1 MSTDSSSSSGSRA
14 LVEPQTLKGYRDI
27 LPEELIFQ
35 TAVIEKIGTVLE
47 RYGFVPLDTPCVE
60 YLTTLVGTGGE
71 EADKDLIRF
80 KSKEGEN
87 VGLRYDLTV
96 PFARLLAQYPEQLRL
111 PFRRYQLAPVF
122 RNDKPG
128 EGRYRQFRQFD
139 FDAAGSESAA
149 VDAEIVAVMADIF
162 AAVGLANTT
171 ERKRFTIHVNNRK
184 LLEAMLVASGITE
197 ADVQRHALR
206 VVDKLSKIGVDN
218 VRREL
223 GAGRT
228 DASGD
233 TIRGVGLASGSIDI
247 LLSLIAV
254 TGTSRA
260 EVVKAMTAALPAD
273 SELSAAA
280 LAEMRVLDED
290 LTALGVSEVDAVF
303 DPSLARGLAY
313 YTGPIFEAYLAEA
326 PEMGAV
332 IGGGRYNN
340 LVDRFLEKSIPATGA
355 SFGLDRFTAAL
366 RKLKSIDSATTLT
379 QALIISF
386 PGVPASYLLRV
397 ARLLREA
404 NVRTEVYFGDAKA
417 KMKDQLSLANMR
429 QVPVAVI
436 VGPDEMNA
444 SQVSVKDL
452 RAGLEARTG
461 VVDREAFRAA
471 GKTAQVTVGLDQLVS
486 TVKALLGA

>member
-1 MSTDSSSSSGSRA
+1 MSTSESTTRT

-35 TAVIEKIGTVLE
+35 TTVIEKIRAVLE

-60 YLTTLVGTGGE
+60 YLSTLVGTGGE

-139 FDAAGSESAA
+139 FDAAGSESPA

-162 AAVGLANTT
+162 AAVGLANTP
-171 ERKRFTIHVNNRK
+171 ERKRFAIHVNSRK
-184 LLEAMLVASGITE
+184 ILEAMLVAAGIIDSD
-197 ADVQRHALR
+197 AQRHALR

-218 VRREL
+218 VRLEM
-223 GAGRT
+223 GPGRV

-233 TIRGVGLASGSIDI
+233 TIRGVGLATPSIDM

-254 TGTSRA
+254 TGASRA
-260 EVVKAMTAALPAD
+260 EVVQKMAAALPD
-273 SELSAAA
+273 TELSKAAV
-280 LAEMRVLDED
+280 AEMQALDEN
-290 LTALGVSEVDAVF
+290 LTALGVSEVDAIF
-303 DPSLARGLAY
+303 EPSLARGLAY
-313 YTGPIFEAYLAEA
+313 YTGPIFEAYLTEA

-366 RKLKSIDSATTLT
+366 RKLKAVDSSTTLT

-386 PGVPASYLLRV
+386 PGVPATYLLRI

-404 NVRTEVYFGDAKA
+404 GVRSEVYFGDAKA
-417 KMKDQLSLANMR
+417 KMKDQLSLANSR
-429 QVPVAVI
+429 QIPVAVI
-436 VGPDEMNA
+436 VGSDEMAANQA
-444 SQVSVKDL
+444 SVKDL
-452 RAGLEARTG
+452 RAGLESRAG
-461 VVDREAFRAA
+461 VQDREAFRAA
-471 GKTAQVTVGLDQLVS
+471 GKTAQVTVGLDVLVE
-486 TVKALLGA
+486 TVRGLLV

>member
-1 MSTDSSSSSGSRA
+1 MSSPETIRA

-35 TAVIEKIGTVLE
+35 TAVIEKIRTVLE

-162 AAVGLANTT
+162 AAVGLANTP

-184 LLEAMLVASGITE
+184 LLEAMLVASGIT
-197 ADVQRHALR
+197 DGDLQKHTLR
-206 VVDKLSKIGVDN
+206 VVDKLGKIGVEN
-218 VRREL
+218 VRLEL
-223 GAGRT
+223 GGGRV

-233 TIRGVGLASGSIDI
+233 TIRGVGLAAGSIDM
-247 LLSLIAV
+247 LLTLIAV
-254 TGTSRA
+254 TGGTRA
-260 EVVKAMTAALPAD
+260 AVVEAMAAALPPD
-273 SELSAAA
+273 SELSKAA
-280 LAEMRVLDED
+280 LAEMRSLDED
-290 LTALGVSEVDAVF
+290 LTALGVSEVDALF

-313 YTGPIFEAYLAEA
+313 YTGPIFEAYLADA

-366 RKLKSIDSATTLT
+366 RKLKSIDSAATLT

-386 PGVPASYLLRV
+386 PGVPATYLLRV

-404 NVRTEVYFGDAKA
+404 GVRAEVYFGDAKA
-417 KMKDQLSLANMR
+417 KMKDQLSLANAR

-436 VGPDEMNA
+436 VGPDEMAA

-452 RAGLEARTG
+452 RAGMVERAG
-461 VVDREAFRAA
+461 VQDREAFKAA
-471 GKTAQVTVGLDQLVS
+471 GKTAQVTVGLDELVG
-486 TVKALLGA
+486 TVKGLLG

>member
-1 MSTDSSSSSGSRA
+1 MSLDSTTTRA
-14 LVEPQTLKGYRDI
+14 LVAPQTLKGYRDI
-27 LPEELIFQ
+27 LPGELIFQ
-35 TAVIEKIGTVLE
+35 TAMIEKIRAVLE

-139 FDAAGSESAA
+139 FDAAGSESVA

-162 AAVGLANTT
+162 AAVGLANSAAH
-171 ERKRFTIHVNNRK
+171 KQFIIHVNNRK
-184 LLEAMLVASGITE
+184 LLEAILTAAGVEQG
-197 ADVQRHALR
+197 DQQKHVLR
-206 VVDKLSKIGVDN
+206 VIDKLQKIGLDN
-218 VRREL
+218 VRLEL
-223 GAGRT
+223 GPGRVDT
-228 DASGD
+228 SGD
-233 TIRGVGLASGSIDI
+233 TIRGVGLDAGSIDR
-247 LLSLIAV
+247 LLALIAI
-254 TGTSRA
+254 TGATRA
-260 EVVKAMTAALPAD
+260 ATCDALASSLPD
-273 SELSAAA
+273 TELSKQAVAEMRELDAA
-280 LAEMRVLDED
+280 LA
-290 LTALGVSEVDAVF
+290 ALGISDHDAIF
-303 DPSLARGLAY
+303 DPTLARGLAY
-313 YTGPIFEAYLAEA
+313 YTGPIFEAYLADA

-366 RKLKSIDSATTLT
+366 RKLKAVEAPGSLT
-379 QALIISF
+379 QVLIIAF
-386 PGVPASYLLRV
+386 PGVPSSYSLKLASMLRK
-397 ARLLREA
+397 AGIRA
-404 NVRTEVYFGDAKA
+404 EVYFGDPKA
-417 KMKDQLSLANMR
+417 KMKDQLSFANLR

-436 VGPDEMNA
+436 VGPDERNA
-444 SQVSVKDL
+444 NQAAVKDL
-452 RAGLEARTG
+452 RAGLLARAD
-461 VVDREAFRAA
+461 VQDREAFRQA
-471 GKTAQVTVGLDQLVS
+471 GKTAQVTVGIDALVD
-486 TVKALLGA
+486 TVKGLLAT

>member
-1 MSTDSSSSSGSRA
+1 MSSETTRA

-35 TAVIEKIGTVLE
+35 TAVIEKIRAVLE

-162 AAVGLANTT
+162 AAVGLANTA

-184 LLEAMLVASGITE
+184 LLEAMLVAAGITE
-197 ADVQRHALR
+197 GDLQRHTLR

-218 VRREL
+218 VRLEM
-223 GAGRT
+223 GGGRV

-233 TIRGVGLASGSIDI
+233 TIRGVGLSASSIDT
-247 LLSLIAV
+247 LLALIAV
-254 TGTSRA
+254 TGASRA
-260 EVVKAMTAALPAD
+260 AVVAAMAAALPAD
-273 SELSAAA
+273 SELSKAA
-280 LAEMRVLDED
+280 LAEMRALDED

-313 YTGPIFEAYLAEA
+313 YTGPIFEAHLAEA

-366 RKLKSIDSATTLT
+366 RKLKSIDSAATMT

-397 ARLLREA
+397 ARLLRESG
-404 NVRTEVYFGDAKA
+404 VRAEVYFGDAKA

-436 VGPDEMNA
+436 VGPDEMAA

-452 RAGLEARTG
+452 RAGMAERAG
-461 VVDREAFRAA
+461 VQDREAFKAA
-471 GKTAQVTVGLDQLVS
+471 GKTAQVTVGLDELVA
-486 TVKALLGA
+486 TVKALLG

>member
-1 MSTDSSSSSGSRA
+1 MSSSSESTTRT

-35 TAVIEKIGTVLE
+35 TTVIEKIRAVLE

-60 YLTTLVGTGGE
+60 YLSTLVGTGGE

-139 FDAAGSESAA
+139 FDAAGSESPA

-162 AAVGLANTT
+162 GAVGLANTT
-171 ERKRFTIHVNNRK
+171 ERKHFAIHVNNRK
-184 LLEAMLVASGITE
+184 ILEAMLVAAGIID
-197 ADVQRHALR
+197 ADAQRHALR

-218 VRREL
+218 VRLEI
-223 GAGRT
+223 GPGRVDT
-228 DASGD
+228 SGD
-233 TIRGVGLASGSIDI
+233 TIRGVGLAAPSIDM
-247 LLSLIAV
+247 LLALIAV
-254 TGTSRA
+254 TGATRA
-260 EVVKAMTAALPAD
+260 EVVLKMAAALPD
-273 SELSAAA
+273 TELSKMAV
-280 LAEMRVLDED
+280 AEMQALDEN
-290 LTALGVSEVDAVF
+290 LTALGVSEVDAIF

-313 YTGPIFEAYLAEA
+313 YTGPIFEAYLTEA

-366 RKLKSIDSATTLT
+366 RKLKAVDSTATLT
-379 QALIISF
+379 QVLIISF
-386 PGVPASYLLRV
+386 SGVPATYLLRI

-404 NVRTEVYFGDAKA
+404 GVRSEVYFGDAKA
-417 KMKDQLSLANMR
+417 KMKDQLSLANSR
-429 QVPVAVI
+429 QIPVAVI
-436 VGPDEMNA
+436 VGSDEMAANQA
-444 SQVSVKDL
+444 SVKDL
-452 RAGLEARTG
+452 RAGLESRAS
-461 VVDREAFRAA
+461 VQDREAFRAA
-471 GKTAQVTVGLDQLVS
+471 GKTAQVTVGLDALVE
-486 TVKALLGA
+486 TVRRLLP

>member
-1 MSTDSSSSSGSRA
+1 MSSETTRA

-35 TAVIEKIGTVLE
+35 TAMIEKIRAVLE

-60 YLTTLVGTGGE
+60 YLSTLVGTGGE

-162 AAVGLANTT
+162 AAVGLANTP
-171 ERKRFTIHVNNRK
+171 ERRRFAIHVNNRK
-184 LLEAMLVASGITE
+184 LLEAMLVASGISEGDLQKHT
-197 ADVQRHALR
+197 LR

-218 VRREL
+218 VRLEL
-223 GAGRT
+223 GAGRV

-233 TIRGVGLASGSIDI
+233 TIRGVGLAAGSIDM
-247 LLSLIAV
+247 LLKLIAV
-254 TGTSRA
+254 TGATRL
-260 EVVKAMTAALPAD
+260 EVVEAMTGALPDAEI
-273 SELSAAA
+273 SKTA
-280 LAEMRVLDED
+280 LAEMRALDED

-366 RKLKSIDSATTLT
+366 RKLKSIDAAATLT
-379 QALIISF
+379 QALVISF

-404 NVRTEVYFGDAKA
+404 GVRTEVYFGDAKA
-417 KMKDQLSLANMR
+417 KMKDQLSLANTR
-429 QVPVAVI
+429 HVPVAVI
-436 VGPDEMNA
+436 IGPDEMTA
-444 SQVSVKDL
+444 SQASVKDL
-452 RAGLEARTG
+452 RAGLEARAG
-461 VVDREAFRAA
+461 VQDREAFKQA
-471 GKTAQVTVGLDQLVS
+471 GKTAQVTVGLDALVE
-486 TVKALLGA
+486 TVRGLLG

>member
-1 MSTDSSSSSGSRA
+1 MSTSESTNSRA
-14 LVEPQTLKGYRDI
+14 LVDPQTLKGYRDI
-27 LPEELIFQ
+27 LPDELIFQ
-35 TAVIEKIGTVLE
+35 TAMIEKIRLVLE

-139 FDAAGSESAA
+139 FDAAGSDSAA

-162 AAVGLANTT
+162 AAVGLANTA
-171 ERKRFTIHVNNRK
+171 ERKQFAIHVNSRK
-184 LLEAMLVASGITE
+184 LLEAMLVASGITG
-197 ADVQRHALR
+197 ADLQRHGLR
-206 VVDKLSKIGVDN
+206 VVDKLSKIGVAN
-218 VRREL
+218 VRLEL
-223 GAGRT
+223 GPGRV
-228 DASGD
+228 DVSGD
-233 TIRGVGLASGSIDI
+233 TIRGVGLAAESIDK
-247 LLSLIAV
+247 LLELIAV
-254 TGTSRA
+254 TGETRA
-260 EVVKAMTAALPAD
+260 AVIERMTASLPD
-273 SELSAAA
+273 TELSKSA
-280 LAEMRVLDED
+280 LAEMRDLDAS
-290 LTALGVSEVDAVF
+290 LTALGVTEVDAVF

-340 LVDRFLEKSIPATGA
+340 LVDRFLEKSIAATGA

-366 RKLKSIDSATTLT
+366 RKLKAVDSAASLT
-379 QALIISF
+379 QAMVISF
-386 PGVPASYLLRV
+386 PGVPAAYLLRI

-404 NVRTEVYFGDAKA
+404 GVRTEVYFGDPKA
-417 KMKDQLSLANMR
+417 KMKDQLSLANSR
-429 QVPVAVI
+429 RVPVAVI
-436 VGPDEMNA
+436 VGPDEMTA
-444 SQVSVKDL
+444 GQASVKDL
-452 RAGLEARTG
+452 RAGLEARSG
-461 VVDREAFRAA
+461 VQDREAFRQA
-471 GKTAQVTVGLDQLVS
+471 GKTAQVTVGLDALVG
-486 TVKALLGA
+486 TVRGLLG

>member
-1 MSTDSSSSSGSRA
+1 MSSETTRA

-35 TAVIEKIGTVLE
+35 TAVIEKIRAVLE

-162 AAVGLANTT
+162 AAVGLANTA

-184 LLEAMLVASGITE
+184 LLEAMLVAAGITE
-197 ADVQRHALR
+197 GDLQRHTLR

-218 VRREL
+218 VRLEM
-223 GAGRT
+223 GGGRV

-233 TIRGVGLASGSIDI
+233 TIRGVGLSASSIDT
-247 LLSLIAV
+247 LLALIAV
-254 TGTSRA
+254 TGASRA
-260 EVVKAMTAALPAD
+260 AVVAAMAAALPAD
-273 SELSAAA
+273 SELSKAA
-280 LAEMRVLDED
+280 LAEMRALDED

-366 RKLKSIDSATTLT
+366 RKLKSIDSAATMT

-397 ARLLREA
+397 ARLLRESG
-404 NVRTEVYFGDAKA
+404 VRAEVYFGDAKA

-436 VGPDEMNA
+436 VGPDEMA
-444 SQVSVKDL
+444 AAQVSVKDL
-452 RAGLEARTG
+452 RAGMVERAG
-461 VVDREAFRAA
+461 VQDREAFKAA
-471 GKTAQVTVGLDQLVS
+471 GKTAQVTVGLDELVG
-486 TVKALLGA
+486 TVKGLLG

>member
-1 MSTDSSSSSGSRA
+1 MSRA

-35 TAVIEKIGTVLE
+35 TTVIEQIRGVLE

-162 AAVGLANTT
+162 AAVGLANTA
-171 ERKRFTIHVNNRK
+171 ERKRFTIHVNSRK
-184 LLEAMLVASGITE
+184 LLEAILVASGI
-197 ADVQRHALR
+197 ADADLQRHALR
-206 VVDKLSKIGVDN
+206 VVDKLSKIGVEG
-218 VRREL
+218 VRQEL
-223 GAGRT
+223 GGGRT
-228 DASGD
+228 DVSGD
-233 TIRGVGLASGSIDI
+233 TIRGVGLPAGSIDS
-247 LLSLIAV
+247 LMTLIAV
-254 TGTSRA
+254 TGASRA
-260 EVVKAMTAALPAD
+260 EVVEKMTAALPD
-273 SELSAAA
+273 TELSTAA
-280 LAEMRVLDED
+280 LAEMRALDED
-290 LTALGVSEVDAVF
+290 LSALGVSEVDAVF

-366 RKLKSIDSATTLT
+366 RKLKAVDSAATLT

-386 PGVPASYLLRV
+386 PGVPAAYLLKI

-404 NVRTEVYFGDAKA
+404 SVRAEVYFGDPKA
-417 KMKDQLSLANMR
+417 KMKDQLSLANLR

-436 VGPDEMNA
+436 VGPDEMTA
-444 SQVSVKDL
+444 GQASVKDL
-452 RAGLEARTG
+452 RAGLQARAE
-461 VVDREAFRAA
+461 VQDREAFRQA
-471 GKTAQVTVGLDQLVS
+471 GKTAQVTVGLDALVD
-486 TVKALLGA
+486 TVRGLLG

>member
-1 MSTDSSSSSGSRA
+1 MSSETTRA

-35 TAVIEKIGTVLE
+35 TAVIEKIRAVLE

-162 AAVGLANTT
+162 AAVGLANTA

-184 LLEAMLVASGITE
+184 LLEAMLVAAGITE
-197 ADVQRHALR
+197 GDLQRHTLR

-218 VRREL
+218 VRLEM
-223 GAGRT
+223 GGGRV

-233 TIRGVGLASGSIDI
+233 TIRGVGLSASSIDT
-247 LLSLIAV
+247 LLALIAV
-254 TGTSRA
+254 TGASRA
-260 EVVKAMTAALPAD
+260 AVVAAMAAALPAD
-273 SELSAAA
+273 SELSKAA
-280 LAEMRVLDED
+280 LAEMRALDED

-313 YTGPIFEAYLAEA
+313 YTGPIFEAHLAEA

-366 RKLKSIDSATTLT
+366 RKLKSIDSAATMT

-397 ARLLREA
+397 ARLLRESG
-404 NVRTEVYFGDAKA
+404 VRAEVYFGDAKA

-436 VGPDEMNA
+436 VGPDEMA
-444 SQVSVKDL
+444 AAQVSVKDL
-452 RAGLEARTG
+452 RAGMVERAG
-461 VVDREAFRAA
+461 VQDREAFKAA
-471 GKTAQVTVGLDQLVS
+471 GKTAQVTVGLDEVVA
-486 TVKALLGA
+486 TVKGLLG

>member
-1 MSTDSSSSSGSRA
+1 MSSHA

-35 TAVIEKIGTVLE
+35 TAVIEKIRTVLE

-162 AAVGLANTT
+162 AAVGLANTP

-197 ADVQRHALR
+197 GDLQKHTLR
-206 VVDKLSKIGVDN
+206 VVDKMGKIGVDN
-218 VRREL
+218 VRLEL
-223 GAGRT
+223 GGGRV

-233 TIRGVGLASGSIDI
+233 TIRGVGLAVSSIDM
-247 LLSLIAV
+247 LLRLIAV
-254 TGTSRA
+254 TGATRSA
-260 EVVKAMTAALPAD
+260 VVDSMAAALPAD
-273 SELSAAA
+273 LELSKAA
-280 LAEMRVLDED
+280 LVEMRALDED
-290 LTALGVSEVDAVF
+290 LSALGVSEVDAVF

-313 YTGPIFEAYLAEA
+313 YTGPIFEAYLSEA

-366 RKLKSIDSATTLT
+366 RKLKSIDSAATLT

-404 NVRTEVYFGDAKA
+404 GVRTEVYFGDAKA

-436 VGPDEMNA
+436 VGPDEMAA

-452 RAGLEARTG
+452 RAGLVERAG
-461 VVDREAFRAA
+461 VQDREAFKAA
-471 GKTAQVTVGLDQLVS
+471 GKTAQVTVGLDALVS
-486 TVKALLGA
+486 SVRRLLG

>member
-1 MSTDSSSSSGSRA
+1 MSSETTRA

-35 TAVIEKIGTVLE
+35 TAVIEKIRAVLE

-162 AAVGLANTT
+162 AAVGLANTA

-184 LLEAMLVASGITE
+184 LLEAMLVAAGITE
-197 ADVQRHALR
+197 GDLQRHTLR

-218 VRREL
+218 VRLEM
-223 GAGRT
+223 GGGRV

-233 TIRGVGLASGSIDI
+233 TIRGVGLSASSIDT
-247 LLSLIAV
+247 LLALIAV
-254 TGTSRA
+254 TGASRA
-260 EVVKAMTAALPAD
+260 AVVAAMAAALPAD
-273 SELSAAA
+273 SELSKAA
-280 LAEMRVLDED
+280 LAEMRALDED

-366 RKLKSIDSATTLT
+366 RKLKSIDSAATMT

-397 ARLLREA
+397 ARLLRESG
-404 NVRTEVYFGDAKA
+404 VRAEVYFGDAKA

-436 VGPDEMNA
+436 VGPDEMA
-444 SQVSVKDL
+444 AAQVSVKDL
-452 RAGLEARTG
+452 RAGMVERAG
-461 VVDREAFRAA
+461 VQDREAFKAA
-471 GKTAQVTVGLDQLVS
+471 GKTAQVTVGLDEVVA
-486 TVKALLGA
+486 TVKGLLG

>member
-1 MSTDSSSSSGSRA
+1 MSSEIARA
-14 LVEPQTLKGYRDI
+14 LVDPQTLKGYRDI

-35 TAVIEKIGTVLE
+35 TAMIEKIRAVLE

-139 FDAAGSESAA
+139 FDAAGSESVA

-162 AAVGLANTT
+162 AAVGLANTP
-171 ERKRFTIHVNNRK
+171 ERPRFTIHVNNRK
-184 LLEAMLVASGITE
+184 MLEAMLVAAGI
-197 ADVQRHALR
+197 ADADLQKHTLR
-206 VVDKLSKIGVDN
+206 VVDKLSKIGVDH

-223 GAGRT
+223 GNGRV

-233 TIRGVGLASGSIDI
+233 TIRGVGLATNSIAM

-254 TGTSRA
+254 TGATRA
-260 EVVKAMTAALPAD
+260 EVVEKMTAVLPD
-273 SELSAAA
+273 TELSKGA
-280 LAEMRVLDED
+280 LAEMTSLDEA
-290 LTALGVSEVDAVF
+290 LTALNVSEADAVF

-340 LVDRFLEKSIPATGA
+340 LVDRFLEKSIAATGA

-366 RKLKSIDSATTLT
+366 RKLKSIESAATLT

-386 PGVPASYLLRV
+386 PGVPAAYLLKV

-404 NVRTEVYFGDAKA
+404 GIRAEVYFGDAKA
-417 KMKDQLSLANMR
+417 KMKDQLSLANAR

-436 VGPDEMNA
+436 VGPDEMAA
-444 SQVSVKDL
+444 SQVSIKDL
-452 RAGLEARTG
+452 RAGLESRAG
-461 VVDREAFRAA
+461 VQDREAFRQA
-471 GKTAQVTVGLDQLVS
+471 GKTAQVTVGLDVLVE
-486 TVKALLGA
+486 TVQRLLT

>member
-1 MSTDSSSSSGSRA
+1 MSSSESPTRA

-35 TAVIEKIGTVLE
+35 TAVIEKIRGVLE

-139 FDAAGSESAA
+139 FDAAGSDSPA

-162 AAVGLANTT
+162 AAVGLANTAD
-171 ERKRFTIHVNNRK
+171 RKRFTIHVNSRK
-184 LLEAMLVASGITE
+184 VLEAMLVASEIT
-197 ADVQRHALR
+197 DGDLQRHTLR
-206 VVDKLSKIGVDN
+206 VVDKLSKIGVDG
-218 VRREL
+218 VRLEL
-223 GAGRT
+223 GGGRV

-233 TIRGVGLASGSIDI
+233 TIRGVGLAASSIDS
-247 LLSLIAV
+247 LLSLIGL
-254 TGTSRA
+254 TGATRS
-260 EVVKAMTAALPAD
+260 EVVEKLAAALPPSD
-273 SELSAAA
+273 LSQAAV
-280 LAEMRVLDED
+280 AEMRALDED
-290 LTALGVSEVDAVF
+290 LNALGVSEVDAEF

-313 YTGPIFEAYLAEA
+313 YTGPVFEAYLAEA

-366 RKLKSIDSATTLT
+366 RKLKAVDSAATLT
-379 QALIISF
+379 QAMIISF
-386 PGVPASYLLRV
+386 PGVPASYLLKI

-404 NVRTEVYFGDAKA
+404 GVRAEVYFGDAKA
-417 KMKDQLSLANMR
+417 KMKDQLSLANLR
-429 QVPVAVI
+429 QIPVAVI
-436 VGPDEMNA
+436 VGPDEMTA
-444 SQVSVKDL
+444 GQASVKDL
-452 RAGLEARTG
+452 RAGLESRAG
-461 VVDREAFRAA
+461 VQDREAFRQA
-471 GKTAQVTVGLDQLVS
+471 GKTAQVTVGLDALVE
-486 TVKALLGA
+486 TVRRLLG

>member
-1 MSTDSSSSSGSRA
+1 MSSPETTPITRA

-27 LPEELIFQ
+27 LPGELIFQ
-35 TAVIEKIGTVLE
+35 TGVIEKIRTVLE

-96 PFARLLAQYPEQLRL
+96 PFARLLAQYPEDLKL

-139 FDAAGSESAA
+139 FDAAGSESVA

-162 AAVGLANTT
+162 AAVGLANTA
-171 ERKRFTIHVNNRK
+171 EKKRFTIHVNNRK
-184 LLEAMLVASGITE
+184 LLEAMLVASGITA
-197 ADVQRHALR
+197 ADQQKWVLR
-206 VVDKLSKIGVDN
+206 VVDKLGKIGVAN
-218 VRREL
+218 VKLEL
-223 GAGRT
+223 GPGRV

-233 TIRGVGLASGSIDI
+233 TIRGVGLADSASDS
-247 LLSLIAV
+247 LLKLIAV
-254 TGTSRA
+254 TGDTRSA
-260 EVVKAMTAALPAD
+260 VCDAMAAALPD
-273 SELSAAA
+273 TDLSKAAI
-280 LAEMRVLDED
+280 AEMRDLDAA
-290 LTALGVSEVDAVF
+290 LTALGVSETDAIF

-326 PEMGAV
+326 PELGAV

-366 RKLKSIDSATTLT
+366 RKLKAAESQATLT
-379 QALIISF
+379 EALVISF
-386 PGVPASYLLRV
+386 PGVPASYLLKV
-397 ARLLREA
+397 ASLLRSA
-404 NVRTEVYFGDAKA
+404 GVRTEVYFGDAKA
-417 KMKDQLSLANMR
+417 KMKDQLSLANTR
-429 QVPVAVI
+429 AVPVAVI
-436 VGPDEMNA
+436 IGPDEMTANQA
-444 SQVSVKDL
+444 SVKNL
-452 RAGLEARTG
+452 KAGLEARAN
-461 VVDREAFRAA
+461 VQDREAFRQA
-471 GKTAQVTVGLDQLVS
+471 GKTAQVTVSLDELVT
-486 TVKALLGA
+486 TVRSMLGA

>member
-1 MSTDSSSSSGSRA
+1 MSSHA

-35 TAVIEKIGTVLE
+35 TAVIEKIRTVLE

-162 AAVGLANTT
+162 AAVGLANTP

-197 ADVQRHALR
+197 GDLQKHTLR
-206 VVDKLSKIGVDN
+206 VVDKMGKIGVDN
-218 VRREL
+218 VRLEL
-223 GAGRT
+223 GGGRV

-233 TIRGVGLASGSIDI
+233 AIRGVGLAVSSIDM
-247 LLSLIAV
+247 LLRLIAV
-254 TGTSRA
+254 TGATRSA
-260 EVVKAMTAALPAD
+260 VVDSMAAALPAD
-273 SELSAAA
+273 LELSKAA
-280 LAEMRVLDED
+280 LVEMRALDED
-290 LTALGVSEVDAVF
+290 LSALGVSEVDAVF

-313 YTGPIFEAYLAEA
+313 YTGPIFEAYLSEA

-366 RKLKSIDSATTLT
+366 RKLKSIDSAATLT

-404 NVRTEVYFGDAKA
+404 GVRTEVYFGDAKA

-436 VGPDEMNA
+436 VGPDEMAA

-452 RAGLEARTG
+452 RAGLVERAG
-461 VVDREAFRAA
+461 VQDREAFKAA
-471 GKTAQVTVGLDQLVS
+471 GKTAQVTVGLDALVS
-486 TVKALLGA
+486 SVRRLLG

>member
-1 MSTDSSSSSGSRA
+1 MSSSSESAPTRA

-27 LPEELIFQ
+27 LPDELIFQ
-35 TAVIEKIGTVLE
+35 TAMIEKIRAVLE

-139 FDAAGSESAA
+139 FDAAGSDTAA

-162 AAVGLANTT
+162 AAVGLANTA
-171 ERKRFTIHVNNRK
+171 ERKPFAIHVNNRK
-184 LLEAMLVASGITE
+184 LLEAMLVAAGI
-197 ADVQRHALR
+197 ADADLQRHALR
-206 VVDKLSKIGVDN
+206 VVDKLSKIGVSG
-218 VRREL
+218 VRLEL
-223 GAGRT
+223 GAGRV
-228 DASGD
+228 DVSGD
-233 TIRGVGLASGSIDI
+233 TIRGVGLAAASIDK
-247 LLSLIAV
+247 LLELIAV
-254 TGTSRA
+254 TGSTRA
-260 EVVKAMTAALPAD
+260 AVVETMTASLPD
-273 SELSAAA
+273 TDLSKAA
-280 LAEMRVLDED
+280 LAEMRDLDSD
-290 LTALGVSEVDAVF
+290 LTAVGVSETDAVF

-332 IGGGRYNN
+332 IGGGRYNH
-340 LVDRFLEKSIPATGA
+340 LVDRFLEKSIAATGA

-366 RKLKSIDSATTLT
+366 RKLKAVDSAASLT
-379 QALIISF
+379 QAMVISF
-386 PGVPASYLLRV
+386 PGVPASYLLKI

-404 NVRTEVYFGDAKA
+404 GVRTEVYFGDPKA
-417 KMKDQLSLANMR
+417 KMKDQLSLANLR
-429 QVPVAVI
+429 RVPVAVI
-436 VGPDEMNA
+436 VGPDEMTA
-444 SQVSVKDL
+444 GQASVKDL
-452 RAGLEARTG
+452 RKGLEARAS
-461 VVDREAFRAA
+461 VQDREAFRQA
-471 GKTAQVTVGLDQLVS
+471 GKTAQVTVGLDALVE
-486 TVKALLGA
+486 TVRGLLG

>member
-1 MSTDSSSSSGSRA
+1 MSTSESTTRT

-35 TAVIEKIGTVLE
+35 TTVIEKIRAVLE

-60 YLTTLVGTGGE
+60 YLSTLVGTGGE

-139 FDAAGSESAA
+139 FDAAGSESPA

-162 AAVGLANTT
+162 AAVGLANTP
-171 ERKRFTIHVNNRK
+171 ERKRFAIHVNSRK
-184 LLEAMLVASGITE
+184 ILEAMLVAAGIIDSD
-197 ADVQRHALR
+197 AQRHALR

-218 VRREL
+218 VRLEM
-223 GAGRT
+223 GPGRV

-233 TIRGVGLASGSIDI
+233 TIRGVGLATPSIDM

-254 TGTSRA
+254 TAASRA
-260 EVVKAMTAALPAD
+260 EVVQKMAAALPD
-273 SELSAAA
+273 TELSKAAV
-280 LAEMRVLDED
+280 AEMQALDEN
-290 LTALGVSEVDAVF
+290 LTALGVSEADAIF
-303 DPSLARGLAY
+303 EPSLARGLAY
-313 YTGPIFEAYLAEA
+313 YTGPIFEAYLTEA

-366 RKLKSIDSATTLT
+366 RKLKAVDSSTTLT

-386 PGVPASYLLRV
+386 PGVPATYLLRI

-404 NVRTEVYFGDAKA
+404 GVRSEVYFGDAKA
-417 KMKDQLSLANMR
+417 KMKDQLSLANSR
-429 QVPVAVI
+429 QIPVAVI
-436 VGPDEMNA
+436 VGSDEMAANQA
-444 SQVSVKDL
+444 SVKDL
-452 RAGLEARTG
+452 RAGLESRAG
-461 VVDREAFRAA
+461 VQDREAFRAA
-471 GKTAQVTVGLDQLVS
+471 GKTAQVTVGLDVLVE
-486 TVKALLGA
+486 TVRGLLV

>member
-1 MSTDSSSSSGSRA
+1 MSSETPTRA

-35 TAVIEKIGTVLE
+35 TTVIENIRKVLE
-47 RYGFVPLDTPCVE
+47 LYGFVPLDTPCVE

-139 FDAAGSESAA
+139 FDAAGSESVA
-149 VDAEIVAVMADIF
+149 VDAEMVAVMADIF
-162 AAVGLANTT
+162 GAVGLANTP

-184 LLEAMLVASGITE
+184 LLEAMLVASGISSPDE
-197 ADVQRHALR
+197 QRNALR
-206 VVDKLSKIGVDN
+206 VVDKLSKIGVAN
-218 VRREL
+218 VRLEL
-223 GAGRT
+223 GGGRV
-228 DASGD
+228 DVSGD
-233 TIRGVGLASGSIDI
+233 TIRGVGLAASSIDA
-247 LLSLIAV
+247 LLTLIAV
-254 TGTSRA
+254 TGSTRT
-260 EVVKAMTAALPAD
+260 EVVERMTAALPD
-273 SELSAAA
+273 TDLSKTA
-280 LAEMRVLDED
+280 LAEMRALDE
-290 LTALGVSEVDAVF
+290 ALSALNVSEVDAAF

-313 YTGPIFEAYLAEA
+313 YTGPIYEAYLAEA

-366 RKLKSIDSATTLT
+366 RKLKAVDSAATLT

-386 PGVPASYLLRV
+386 PGVPAAYLLKI

-404 NVRTEVYFGDAKA
+404 GVRAEVYFGDPKA

-429 QVPVAVI
+429 HVPVAVI
-436 VGPDEMNA
+436 VGPDEMTA
-444 SQVSVKDL
+444 GQASVKDL
-452 RAGLEARTG
+452 RAGLEARAG
-461 VVDREAFRAA
+461 VQDREAFRQA
-471 GKTAQVTVGLDQLVS
+471 GKTAQVTVGLDVLVE
-486 TVKALLGA
+486 TVRGLLA

>member
-1 MSTDSSSSSGSRA
+1 MSSSSESTTRT

-35 TAVIEKIGTVLE
+35 TSVIDKIRAVLE

-60 YLTTLVGTGGE
+60 YLSTLVGTGGE

-139 FDAAGSESAA
+139 FDAAGSESPA

-162 AAVGLANTT
+162 AAVGLANTP
-171 ERKRFTIHVNNRK
+171 ERKRFAIHVNNRK
-184 LLEAMLVASGITE
+184 VLEAMLVAAGIID
-197 ADVQRHALR
+197 ADAQRHALR

-218 VRREL
+218 VRLEM
-223 GAGRT
+223 GPGRVDT
-228 DASGD
+228 SGD
-233 TIRGVGLASGSIDI
+233 TIRGVGLAAPSIDM

-254 TGTSRA
+254 TGFSRA
-260 EVVKAMTAALPAD
+260 EVVQKMAAALPD
-273 SELSAAA
+273 TELSKEAV
-280 LAEMRVLDED
+280 AEMQALDEN
-290 LTALGVSEVDAVF
+290 LTALGVSEVDAIF

-313 YTGPIFEAYLAEA
+313 YTGPIFEAYLTEA

-366 RKLKSIDSATTLT
+366 RKLKAVDSSTTLT

-386 PGVPASYLLRV
+386 PGVPATYLLRI

-404 NVRTEVYFGDAKA
+404 GVRSEVYFGDAKA
-417 KMKDQLSLANMR
+417 KMKDQLSLANSR
-429 QVPVAVI
+429 QIPVAVI
-436 VGPDEMNA
+436 VGSDEMAANQA
-444 SQVSVKDL
+444 SVKDL
-452 RAGLEARTG
+452 RAGLEGRAG
-461 VVDREAFRAA
+461 VQDREAFRAA
-471 GKTAQVTVGLDQLVS
+471 GKTAQVTVGLDALVE
-486 TVKALLGA
+486 TVRGLLG